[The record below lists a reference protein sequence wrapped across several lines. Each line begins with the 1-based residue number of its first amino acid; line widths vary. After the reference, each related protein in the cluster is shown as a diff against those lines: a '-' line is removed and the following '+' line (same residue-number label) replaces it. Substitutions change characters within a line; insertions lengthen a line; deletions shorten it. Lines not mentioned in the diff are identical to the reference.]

1 MKFLMIFTQNWDI
14 NMKNKFFKHL
24 KVITKHR
31 YIVFKL
37 CVKCGFVWRGLVHD
51 LSKFSPVEFFEG
63 VKYYTGV
70 GSPIANC
77 RKHNGY
83 SLAWL
88 HHKGRNKHHIIYW
101 YDRGNKVQMDMPFKY
116 AVECACDIIAAS
128 KCYNGKKYKDD
139 MPYNYWKNHMNKN
152 VANENMKKFFDRVL
166 SNIRDYGEDKVLK
179 KKYLKK
185 LYDELVVNGEFLMKD
200 LIKIN
205 CHSSICIDEK
215 YYFDPFQIK
224 EEKHNAEIIFITH
237 SHFDHLEIASIEKII
252 KDDTV
257 IVCTKD
263 SVEILEK
270 EFKNKIVVVKP
281 NEKGEAKGI
290 QFETFPAYNYGHH
303 HFKELGY
310 VGYTIKLYGNKFTI
324 CGDTDATEE
333 LKKIK
338 TDVLLLPI
346 GGTYTMNPEEA
357 GELVNIIKPRLAIPT
372 HYGCISGTFGKDE
385 AEERFLKIVDKN
397 IPVEILIK

>member
-1 MKFLMIFTQNWDI
+1 
-14 NMKNKFFKHL
+14 MKNKFFNHL

-37 CVKCGFVWRGLVHD
+37 CAKSGFAWRGLMHD
-51 LSKFSPVEFFEG
+51 LSKFSPIEFFEG
-63 VKYYTGV
+63 VKYYTGI
-70 GSPIANC
+70 GSPIVNC
-77 RKHNGY
+77 RRHNGY
-83 SLAWL
+83 SLAWR
-88 HHKGRNKHHIIYW
+88 HHFARNKHHLEYW
-101 YDRGNKVQMDMPFKY
+101 YDRENKVQMNLPFKY
-116 AVECACDIIAAS
+116 AVECVCDKIAAAKS
-128 KCYNGKKYKDD
+128 YNGK
-139 MPYNYWKNHMNKN
+139 NYSPEKHLKHWQEHRHEQNT
-152 VANENMKKFFDRVL
+152 NENMKKFIDRIL
-166 SNIRDYGEDKVLK
+166 ADICSYGEDKVLN

-185 LYDELVVNGEFLMKD
+185 LYDEIVVNGEFLMKD
-200 LIKIN
+200 LIKKN

-252 KDDTV
+252 KNDTV

-263 SVEILEK
+263 SAEILEK

-281 NEKGEAKGI
+281 NEKGEVKDV
-290 QFETFPAYNYGHH
+290 QFETFPAYNIGHH

-333 LKKIK
+333 LKNIK
-338 TDVLLLPI
+338 TDALLLPI
-346 GGTYTMNPEEA
+346 GGIYTMNPEEA
-357 GELVNIIKPRLAIPT
+357 GELVNIVRPRLAIPT
-372 HYGCISGTFGKDE
+372 HYGCISGTLGKE
-385 AEERFLKIVDKN
+385 AEEKFKKIVDKN
-397 IPVEILIK
+397 IPIEILIK